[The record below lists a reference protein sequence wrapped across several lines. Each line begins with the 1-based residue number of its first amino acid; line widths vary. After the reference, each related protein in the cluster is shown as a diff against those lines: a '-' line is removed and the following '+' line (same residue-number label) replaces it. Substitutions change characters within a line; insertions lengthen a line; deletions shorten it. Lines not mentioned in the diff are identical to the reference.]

1 MKKEIKITEEN
12 YEDYIQLYKKK
23 DGIEKNATQI
33 FRTVYYGI
41 IILLGLPSS
50 ALSQLPINEIL
61 KFIFAFVMGVGLG
74 VGIDIGKKHY
84 KRKKNA
90 QLKEEF
96 PNIDTEIETIE
107 LEIALEKVNIITLE
121 PVFGRILNHRYV
133 RRYQTNIDTEV
144 FLKHLEESKEKKN
157 DEIKKEMTTFKCEAS
172 YINKFVRGVSD
183 LSPDSVDCL
192 MQTIVETQKTK
203 VTKEQLEKIKEIIKC
218 EEIKRQ
224 MLEEYRRNYSRLKY
238 ETSISKEEL
247 EKVKGKI
254 LKKSKHLS

>member
-23 DGIEKNATQI
+23 DGIDKNATQI
-33 FRTVYYGI
+33 FRTVYYEI
-41 IILLGLPSS
+41 IILLVLPLS

-61 KFIFAFVMGVGLG
+61 KCVFSLFMGVGFG
-74 VGIDIGKKHY
+74 AGIDIGKKHY
-84 KRKKNA
+84 KGKKNA

-96 PNIDTEIETIE
+96 PNIDTEIETTE

-133 RRYQTNIDTEV
+133 RRYQTNIDTED

-157 DEIKKEMTTFKCEAS
+157 DEIKEAMTTFKCEVS
-172 YINKFVRGVSD
+172 YIDKFVQR
-183 LSPDSVDCL
+183 
-192 MQTIVETQKTK
+192 
-203 VTKEQLEKIKEIIKC
+203 LEKIKEIIKC